1 MILKVKNIS
10 NIGGIVKAPPSKSY
24 SHRAII
30 LASLAR
36 GTSRL
41 YDVLLSEDTF
51 ASINVCKALG
61 AKITQYENYNRLAA
75 SSSAFCAPG
84 QGRSAQ

>member
-51 ASINVCKALG
+51 ASINVCKALE
-61 AKITQYENYNRLAA
+61 AKITQYEDYLEVLGT
-75 SSSAFCAPG
+75 SAKLHN
-84 QGRSAQ
+84 SKK